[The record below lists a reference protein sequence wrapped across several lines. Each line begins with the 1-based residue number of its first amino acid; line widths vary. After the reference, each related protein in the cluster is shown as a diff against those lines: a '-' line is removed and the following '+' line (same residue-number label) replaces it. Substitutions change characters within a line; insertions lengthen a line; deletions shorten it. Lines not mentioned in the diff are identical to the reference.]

1 MRPSGVAALTRLE
14 APGGTGHPTGRWRLP
29 GGGRGWAGLWV
40 LAMVWS
46 VGGWLTAEGPVLNVS
61 GWPLVAEFF
70 SAALSPELSVQFLV
84 RAGRATLITLSFA
97 VLGTLLAVLVGL
109 VVGVLISE
117 TWWGTTG
124 PGTRTRPA
132 ARRVG
137 WLLTRLGLAVPR
149 GIHEAVWAL
158 LLLSVLGRHPLVGV
172 LAIAIPFGAITA
184 KVYAEII
191 DESARGPYE
200 ALRASGSRRGP
211 ALLYAVLPIAWP
223 ELVSY
228 AFYRFECAVRS
239 AVILGMVG
247 AGGLGFE
254 LVLSFSGSRH
264 AEVWTLIYTIV
275 AVGAVAD
282 RWGAGLR
289 RTTGALRPGVS
300 AAVALGAVVAALVH
314 LGPDLSRVLS
324 SRTVELFTGLM
335 AEMVPPRLPEG
346 GWARLLAEA
355 LVTLQ
360 MSLVAGTIA
369 ALAAV
374 AVAFVAARGGTTP
387 GRRAAGAAAR
397 WVLLVTRSLPPP
409 VWALLFLFLFLPGP
423 LPGALALGV
432 YNFGIL
438 GRLCAEVVENLDRR
452 SHDHLIATGAPPVS
466 AFGYAIIPQASGR
479 FLAYGL
485 YRWEVAMRE
494 TVVVGI
500 VGAGGLGR
508 LLEDQRVA
516 FDLGAMA
523 GTVLALI
530 VLSALVDIIS
540 TAIRNTLR

>member
-1 MRPSGVAALTRLE
+1 MDALTRLE
-14 APGGTGHPTGRWRLP
+14 APGGTGDRTGRWRLP

-40 LAMVWS
+40 LAVVWS
-46 VGGWLTAEGPVLNVS
+46 VGGWLAAEGPVVNVS
-61 GWPLVAEFF
+61 GWPRFAEFF
-70 SAALSPELSVQFLV
+70 SAALSPDLSVQFLL
-84 RAGRATLITLSFA
+84 RTGEAALSTLSFA
-97 VLGTLLAVLVGL
+97 VLGTLAAVAAGL

-117 TWWGTTG
+117 TWWGIG
-124 PGTRTRPA
+124 PGTLTHPPV
-132 ARRVG
+132 RRVG
-137 WLLTRLGLAVPR
+137 WLLTRFGLAVPR

-158 LLLSVLGRHPLVGV
+158 LLLSVLGRDPLVGV

-200 ALRASGSRRGP
+200 ALRASGSPRGP

-223 ELVSY
+223 ALVSY

-264 AEVWTLIYTIV
+264 TEVWTLIYAIV
-275 AVGAVAD
+275 LIGAVVD

-289 RTTGALRPGVS
+289 LTTGALRSGVS
-300 AAVALGAVVAALVH
+300 AVAAIGLVAAALVH
-314 LGPDLSRVLS
+314 LGPDLSRMLS
-324 SRTVELFTGLM
+324 TRTIDLLAALM
-335 AEMVPPRLPEG
+335 ADMVPPRLPEG
-346 GWARLLAEA
+346 GWARLLEA
-355 LVTLQ
+355 SLVTLQ
-360 MSLVAGTIA
+360 MSLAAGTLA

-387 GRRAAGAAAR
+387 GRRAAGTVAR
-397 WVLLVTRSLPPP
+397 WLLLVTRSLPPP
-409 VWALLFLFLFLPGP
+409 VWALLALFLFLPGP
-423 LPGALALGV
+423 LPGVLALGV

-438 GRLCAEVVENLDRR
+438 GRLYAEVVENLDRR
-452 SHDHLIATGAPPVS
+452 SHDHLVATGAPPVS

-500 VGAGGLGR
+500 IGAGGLGR

-516 FDLGAMA
+516 FDLAAMA

-530 VLSALVDIIS
+530 VLSALVDMIS
-540 TAIRNTLR
+540 TAIRRTLR